1 MSDMHTA
8 NYCITLMTLKQR
20 VVVDLSI
27 YAMVLLVTYYC
38 SVLVASIVLICKSLW
53 IKGSGKRLNVSVCY
67 YRQKVEEKQTD
78 IRMFMTV
85 TLCFKSL
92 ITTKKTSEIKVLLH
106 CQINLG

>member
-1 MSDMHTA
+1 
-8 NYCITLMTLKQR
+8 MTLKQR

-38 SVLVASIVLICKSLW
+38 SVLIASIVLICKSLW
-53 IKGSGKRLNVSVCY
+53 IKASGKRLNDNVCY

-85 TLCFKSL
+85 ELCFKSL
-92 ITTKKTSEIKVLLH
+92 ITKKRQVK
-106 CQINLG
+106 